1 MRKLFYRQGLS
12 MMAVDPINVGEVAVR
27 KTLKNKMI
35 IVPGVV
41 SALLSFLLRS
51 SPRRAITS
59 IYFMMGQK

>member
-1 MRKLFYRQGLS
+1 